1 MRKTKRNSVLTILVF
16 ILVLALGAFT
26 TVQGLGKH
34 HIGKAEN
41 IILGLDLAGGVS
53 ITYRITDENPTA
65 QEISDTKTRLQ
76 QRADVYSTD
85 SSVYQ
90 EGTDRFSIEIP
101 GVSDANKILQDLGKP
116 GALEFMDEENY
127 QKYASGEEYETVLTG
142 SDVKNAAAAIDNS
155 GTVQE
160 YVVQLAFTDEGTKKF
175 ADATTANVGKRIYII
190 YDGEVASAPTVQQAI
205 TGGSAVINGMSDD
218 EEANQL
224 AETIRIGA
232 LPLSLEEL
240 RSNEVGA
247 TLGQDALATTLKAG
261 AIGMC
266 LVAVIMVVL
275 YLLPGFVSVLALC
288 AYVVLMLLCLNGFNA
303 SLTLP
308 GLAGIVLSIGMAV
321 DANVII
327 FTRIKEELGAGATVK
342 SAIDSGFDKAASA
355 ILDSNIT
362 TLIAAVVLYIMGIGS
377 IKGFAL
383 TLGIG
388 IVLSMFTALFVTKHL
403 LKAIYNLGA
412 TNPKLYGSKK
422 EPKVGGFV
430 KFSKVA
436 YTISIIAVLAGLI
449 ALPIFKNKTG
459 STLNYSL
466 EFTGGTSM
474 TVDFEDH
481 YDLARAES
489 EILPVICEAAGIS
502 DADVQVQNVQD
513 SNEIVFKSPELSV
526 DQRDAVETALE
537 DQFKVKEFNVESIS
551 STISGEMQR
560 NAIVS
565 VVIATILML
574 IYIAFRFSDVKFGA
588 AAVVALLHDVLV
600 VFAVYS
606 IGRLSVGNTFI
617 ACMLTIVGYS
627 INATIIIFDRIRE
640 NLVIMNGKG
649 ETYEN
654 IVNTSISQTLTRSI
668 YTTLTTFVMIFMLY
682 LMGVTSIKDF
692 ALTLMCGLIC
702 GAYSSVCITGPLWYT
717 FKTNGGKKEKN
728 AGAKKV
734 SKKQAPVS
742 SQVTED
748 TESANEVSEDGTA
761 NSASGGSTNKNRS
774 NKKKKSGK
782 KRKK

>member
-1 MRKTKRNSVLTILVF
+1 MRKSKRNSVLTILVF
-16 ILVLALGAFT
+16 LFALALGAYT

-34 HIGKAEN
+34 EIGKAEN

-53 ITYRITDENPTA
+53 ITYQITDENPTA

-116 GALEFMDEENY
+116 GALEFMDEDNY
-127 QKYASGEEYETVLTG
+127 QKFAAGQEYETVLTG
-142 SDVKNAAAAIDNS
+142 SDVKNASAAIDNS

-190 YDGEVASAPTVQQAI
+190 YDGEVASAPTVQTAI
-205 TGGSAVINGMSDD
+205 TGGNAVINGMEND

-247 TLGQDALATTLKAG
+247 TLGQDALSTTLKAG
-261 AIGMC
+261 AIGMG
-266 LVAVIMVVL
+266 LVAIIMIVL

-288 AYVVLMLLCLNGFNA
+288 AYVILMLLCLNGFNA

-342 SAIDSGFDKAASA
+342 SAIDSGFNKAASA

-403 LKAIYNLGA
+403 LKAIYTLGA

-430 KFSKVA
+430 KLSKVTF
-436 YTISIIAVLAGLI
+436 TISIIAVLSGLI
-449 ALPIFKNKTG
+449 ALPIFKSKTG
-459 STLNYSL
+459 SILNYSL

-481 YDLARAES
+481 YDLAKAES
-489 EILPVICEAAGIS
+489 DILPVICEAAGIS
-502 DADVQVQNVQD
+502 DSEVQVQNVQD
-513 SNEIVFKSPELSV
+513 SNEIVFKTPELKV

-537 DQFKVKEFNVESIS
+537 DQFKVKEFNVENIS

-565 VVIATILML
+565 VIIATILML

-588 AAVVALLHDVLV
+588 AAVLALLHDVLV

-702 GAYSSVCITGPLWYT
+702 GAYSSVCITGPLWYM
-717 FKTNGGKKEKN
+717 FKTKAGKNEKN
-728 AGAKKV
+728 AG
-734 SKKQAPVS
+734 SKKNSVNKKNS
-742 SQVTED
+742 
-748 TESANEVSEDGTA
+748 DG
-761 NSASGGSTNKNRS
+761 
-774 NKKKKSGK
+774 NKKKA
-782 KRKK
+782 